1 MKARYSKEIDRLYL
15 RMYPILF
22 EYARSVLANDALAQE
37 AVQDTFVIAC
47 QKPEALCGS
56 PNPEGWLVNTLK
68 NVLSNTLRAQK
79 TAKRVLLSH
88 FAVNSGEISFQTD
101 RVEVELL
108 YEDIAELEEFKLL
121 RELALEGRSYLEMAQ
136 TRGIT
141 VDACR
146 KRMERARKTLQN
158 RIKKMSQNET

>member
-1 MKARYSKEIDRLYL
+1 MNAWYSKEIDRLYL
-15 RMYPILF
+15 RMYPMLF
-22 EYARSVLANDALAQE
+22 EYARSILANDALAQE

-56 PNPEGWLVNTLK
+56 PNPEGWLVKTLK
-68 NVLSNTLRAQK
+68 NVLSNTLRTQK
-79 TAKRVLLSH
+79 TAKRVLLSY

-136 TRGIT
+136 VRSIT

-158 RIKKMSQNET
+158 RIKKMSQDET

>member
-15 RMYPILF
+15 QMYPMLF
-22 EYARSVLANDALAQE
+22 EYARSILANDTLAEE

-56 PNPEGWLVNTLK
+56 PNPKGWLVNTLK
-68 NVLSNTLRAQK
+68 NVLSNTLRTQK
-79 TAKRVLLSH
+79 IAKRVLLNY
-88 FAVNSGEISFQTD
+88 FAINSGEISVHSD
-101 RVEVELL
+101 RIGLELL

-121 RELALEGRSYLEMAQ
+121 RELALDGRSYLEMAQ
-136 TRGIT
+136 ARGIT

-146 KRMERARKTLQN
+146 KRMERARKTLQK
-158 RIKKMSQNET
+158 RIKKDVTK